1 MLTHYLFYGI
11 IALSQPESEDIMTS
25 ALQTEI
31 KQRKAFAGPEDEAML
46 NIMRT
51 HSVLT
56 GISSAL
62 LKEQNLSAPLYNIL
76 RILRG
81 AGDHGARVHDIG
93 DRMVAREPDMTR
105 LIDRLEKL
113 KLARRERCK
122 VDRRVIY
129 VHITPAGLDTLAT
142 LDGPVREMH
151 RKLLGHMSAT
161 ELATISRLMV
171 KAREPHLSEK

>member
-1 MLTHYLFYGI
+1 MN
-11 IALSQPESEDIMTS
+11 S
-25 ALQTEI
+25 ALQMEL
-31 KQRKAFAGPEDEAML
+31 KQTKAFASPEDEAML
-46 NIMRT
+46 NLMRT

-56 GISSAL
+56 GIASTV
-62 LKEQNLSAPLYNIL
+62 LKEHNLSAPLYNIL

-81 AGDHGARVHDIG
+81 AGDRGARVHDIG

-122 VDRRVIY
+122 EDRRVIY
-129 VHITPAGLDTLAT
+129 VHITQTGLDTLAT

-171 KAREPHLSEK
+171 KTRQPHLGEK